1 MSTRGIYGLS
11 GSGIDVDSMV
21 KVGMM
26 TKQSQYDKMY
36 KQEVKNEWLKE
47 AYSDLYGDLNTF
59 NTTTLSSYKMS
70 SKTSPML
77 ASSSAST
84 VATATA
90 NADAASMSHTVN
102 VSALASNAYLLTGE
116 EKLTRANTSD
126 SAKTSIYLK
135 DMLFTEAQQTDLQNE
150 LNAHSTLGTQALV
163 SFNIA
168 DGTGAN
174 ATSETISFTYNDIFS
189 SGQTLNDLVSKINAS
204 GVNIKASFDN
214 TNDAFSLYQKTGG
227 EANKIILSVAND
239 GSAASTNGKTL
250 LGNLNLHSVTNTTD
264 ANGNRTST
272 LSSSEI
278 NLDAVT
284 TGTSEVGGAQTSY
297 TSATKTTR
305 DALLSTLF
313 KAQDGSKSAAFTVNG
328 KTVNIDDVTTKKVSD
343 LIDAING
350 SGAGVGVTATL
361 APDGQLTVA
370 SNDNTAKVTFGV
382 SSSVT
387 DAAFANGRSLLNG
400 LNFVSGKELT
410 ADTHGASTAG
420 TSATATIDG
429 KKYTS
434 DTGKVTVGGVTY
446 TLNAMGAT
454 TVSVSQDTDTL
465 VKNVQSFVDD
475 YNKMIDAL
483 NTKYYEKQY
492 SDYGVLT
499 KSQESA
505 MTADQITKW
514 NEKAKSGLLYHDQT
528 LGKIISSMRQAL
540 YTPVDS
546 VTSNYNTMM
555 SIGITSSTDQG
566 HIRLDT
572 DKLKKAL
579 ADDPDCVRQLF
590 ASSGDVTTTD
600 ADGTTKTTTDY
611 NKEGVLNR
619 ISDALHTNLKT
630 MKSYAGSSMETAD
643 GSTLGTLIENL
654 KTKMSDFKTQMD
666 AFENALYDKYD
677 AMETAI
683 QRLSM
688 QLGYITGGN

>member
-1 MSTRGIYGLS
+1 MSTHGIYGLS

-47 AYSDLYGDLNTF
+47 AYSDLYTDLNTF

-77 ASSSAST
+77 ASSSSAT

-135 DMLFTEAQQTDLQNE
+135 DMLFTEAQQTDLRNK
-150 LNAHSTLGTQALV
+150 LNADSTLGSQTLV
-163 SFNIA
+163 SFDIA

-174 ATSETISFTYNDIFS
+174 ATSKTISFTYNDIFS

-214 TNDAFSLYQKTGG
+214 TNDSFSLYQKTGG

-239 GSAASTNGKTL
+239 GLAASNGKAL

-264 ANGNRTST
+264 ASGNRTST

-278 NLDAVT
+278 NLDAAT

-297 TSATKTTR
+297 TGATKTAN

-313 KAQDGSKSAAFTVNG
+313 KAQDGSKSATFTVNG
-328 KTVNIDDVTTKKVSD
+328 TTVNIDDVTTKKVSD
-343 LIDAING
+343 LIAAINN
-350 SGAGVGVTATL
+350 SGASVSASL
-361 APDGQLTVA
+361 DSDGQLKVA
-370 SNDNTAKVTFGV
+370 STDGTSKVTFGV
-382 SSSVT
+382 SSSAT
-387 DAAFANGRSLLNG
+387 DAASANGRSLLNG

-410 ADTHGASTAG
+410 ADTYGASTAG

-434 DTGKVTVGGVTY
+434 DTGKVMVGGVTY

-528 LGKIISSMRQAL
+528 LGKVISSMRQAL

-579 ADDPDCVRQLF
+579 AADPDCVRQLF
-590 ASSGDVTTTD
+590 ASTGDVTKTN
-600 ADGTTKTTTDY
+600 ADGTTTTTTEYDS
-611 NKEGVLNR
+611 EGVLNR
-619 ISDALHTNLKT
+619 ISDALYTNLKT
-630 MKSYAGSSMETAD
+630 MKSYAGNSTETSD
-643 GSTLGTLIENL
+643 GSTLGTLIETL

-666 AFENALYDKYD
+666 AYEEALYDKYD

-683 QRLSM
+683 QRLGT

>member
-47 AYSDLYGDLNTF
+47 AYSDLYTDLNTF

-77 ASSSAST
+77 ASSSSAT

-116 EKLTRANTSD
+116 EKLTRVKTSD

-135 DMLFTEAQQTDLQNE
+135 DMLFTEAQQTDLQNK
-150 LNAHSTLGTQALV
+150 LNADSTLGTQALV

-174 ATSETISFTYNDIFS
+174 ATSKTISFTYNDIFS

-239 GSAASTNGKTL
+239 SSDASANGKTL

-264 ANGNRTST
+264 ASGNRTST
-272 LSSSEI
+272 LSSSKI
-278 NLDAVT
+278 DLDAAT

-297 TSATKTTR
+297 TGATKTAN

-313 KAQDGSKSAAFTVNG
+313 KAQDGSKSATFAVNG
-328 KTVNIDDVTTKKVSD
+328 KTVTIDDVTTKKVSD
-343 LIDAING
+343 LIDAINK
-350 SGAGVGVTATL
+350 SGAGVTASL
-361 APDGQLTVA
+361 ASDGQLTVA
-370 SNDNTAKVTFGV
+370 SDDKTTNVVFGV
-382 SSSVT
+382 SSSAT
-387 DAAFANGRSLLNG
+387 DAASANGRSLLNG

-434 DTGKVTVGGVTY
+434 DTGKVMVGGVTY

-528 LGKIISSMRQAL
+528 LGKVISSMRQAL

-579 ADDPDCVRQLF
+579 AADPDCVRQLF
-590 ASSGDVTTTD
+590 ASTGDVTKTN
-600 ADGTTKTTTDY
+600 ADGTTTTTTEYDS
-611 NKEGVLNR
+611 EGVLNR
-619 ISDALHTNLKT
+619 ISDALYTNLKT
-630 MKSYAGSSMETAD
+630 MKSYAGNSTETSD
-643 GSTLGTLIENL
+643 GSTLGTLIETL

-666 AFENALYDKYD
+666 AYEEALYDKYD

-683 QRLSM
+683 QRLGT

>member
-1 MSTRGIYGLS
+1 MSTHGIYGLS

-36 KQEVKNEWLKE
+36 KQEVKNEWIKE
-47 AYSDLYGDLNTF
+47 AYSDLYTDLNTF

-77 ASSSAST
+77 ASSSSAT

-116 EKLTRANTSD
+116 EKLTRENMSD

-135 DMLFTEAQQTDLQNE
+135 DMLFTEEQQTKLQND

-174 ATSETISFTYNDIFS
+174 ATSKTISFTYNDIFS

-214 TNDAFSLYQKTGG
+214 TNDSFSLYQKTGG

-239 GSAASTNGKTL
+239 GSAASNGKTL

-264 ANGNRTST
+264 ASGNRTST
-272 LSSSEI
+272 LSTSEI
-278 NLDAVT
+278 NLDAGT

-297 TSATKTTR
+297 TGATKTAN

-313 KAQDGSKSAAFTVNG
+313 KAQDGSKSATFTVNG
-328 KTVNIDDVTTKKVSD
+328 KTVTIDDVTTKKVSD
-343 LIDAING
+343 LIAAINN
-350 SGAGVGVTATL
+350 SGAGVTASL
-361 APDGQLTVA
+361 DSDGQLKVA
-370 SNDNTAKVTFGV
+370 STDGTSKVTFGV
-382 SSSVT
+382 SSSAT
-387 DAAFANGRSLLNG
+387 DAASANGRSLLNG

-434 DTGKVTVGGVTY
+434 DTGKVMVGGVTY

-499 KSQESA
+499 KSQEGA
-505 MTADQITKW
+505 MTQDQITKW

-555 SIGITSSTDQG
+555 SIGISSSTDQG
-566 HIRLDT
+566 HIKLDT

-579 ADDPDCVRQLF
+579 AADPDCVRQLF
-590 ASSGDVTTTD
+590 ASTGDVTKTN
-600 ADGTTKTTTDY
+600 ADGTTTTTTDY
-611 NKEGVLNR
+611 DSEGVLNR
-619 ISDALHTNLKT
+619 ISDALYTNLKT
-630 MKSYAGSSMETAD
+630 MKSYAGNSTETSD
-643 GSTLGTLIENL
+643 GSTLGTLIETL

-666 AFENALYDKYD
+666 AYEEALYDKYD

-683 QRLSM
+683 QRLGT